1 MKYSYDSNY
10 QKHTTKLQVQDSSKN
25 IVMKTKIILISIIIS
40 SLTFKGFAQKD
51 AEKVADK
58 KYEQYAYI
66 NAIKTYERIA
76 KKGYKSEEMFKKLGN
91 SYYFNADL
99 EQARKWYDELFYMT
113 QDVDAEYFY
122 RYAQTLK
129 ASGEY
134 AKADEMLLKFSEK
147 SGADSRAKLFNT
159 NRNYL
164 SEIKANSGR
173 YKIEDAGIN
182 TKYSEY
188 GGAHYGNKLIFT
200 SARDTGFLFQRKH
213 KWSNQYFTKLYATE
227 MVTDTTLGTPVKFA
241 NKIRIPFHEATP
253 IFTKDGQTMYFTQNN
268 YLKGKKGEN
277 AKKIT
282 FFKIYKAKLID
293 KEWSNVE
300 ELPFD
305 SDNYSVGHPALS
317 PDEKTLYFASDMPG
331 TKGQSDIFKCIIDED
346 GNYGIPENL
355 GSKINTEGRES
366 FPFISEENELYFA
379 SDGHPGLGGLDIFVV
394 EIAKDGSYKKIKNI
408 GEPANSS
415 DDDFGFLINSETR
428 RGFLT
433 SNREGGKGSDDIYQF
448 LETKS
453 LRCNQELYGIVT
465 DLESGNILSNAKV
478 SLFDAK
484 FKLLTTYLSDI
495 NGHYNFEVD
504 CENDYYIRA
513 EKVEY
518 TTFEKRINILNE
530 TGKTEI
536 PIQLEKTI
544 KEVKNGDDLAKTFGI
559 KIIYFDLDKSN
570 IREDAAIELE
580 KILDVMVEN
589 PTIKIN
595 IKSHTDSRAS
605 FEYNDQLSERRAK
618 STLEWLVKNGI
629 DTGRLTA
636 KGYGERELVNK
647 CSDDVPCSEDEH
659 QANRR
664 SEFIIDGL

>member
-268 YLKGKKGEN
+268 YLKGKKREN

-544 KEVKNGDDLAKTFGI
+544 KEVKNGDDLAKKFGI

>member
-1 MKYSYDSNY
+1 
-10 QKHTTKLQVQDSSKN
+10 
-25 IVMKTKIILISIIIS
+25 MKTKIILIAIIIS
-40 SLTFKGFAQKD
+40 SLTFRGFAQKD
-51 AEKVADK
+51 AEKSADK

-91 SYYFNADL
+91 SYYFNAEL
-99 EQARKWYDELFYMT
+99 EKAEKWYEELFSMT

-129 ASGEY
+129 AKEQY
-134 AKADEMLLKFSEK
+134 TKADEMLLKFSEK
-147 SGADSRAKLFNT
+147 SGADSRGKLFNS

-164 SEIKANSGR
+164 YEIKANSGR

-188 GGAHYGNKLIFT
+188 GGAYHGNKLIFT

-213 KWSNQYFTKLYATE
+213 KWSNQYFTKLYAVE
-227 MVTDTTLGTPVKFA
+227 MVSDTTLGKPEKFA

-268 YLKGKKGEN
+268 YLKGKKGKNSE
-277 AKKIT
+277 KIT
-282 FFKIYKAKLID
+282 LFKIYKAKLID

-305 SDNYSVGHPALS
+305 SDNYSVAHPTLS

-331 TKGQSDIFKCIIDED
+331 TKGQSDIFKCTIDEE

-394 EIAKDGSYKKIKNI
+394 EIAKDGTFKKVKNI

-415 DDDFGFLINSETR
+415 ADDFGFLIDSKTK

-433 SNREGGKGSDDIYQF
+433 SNREGGKGLDDIYQF

-453 LRCNQELYGIVT
+453 LRCNQELSGIVT
-465 DLESGNILSNAKV
+465 DLESGINLPNTKV
-478 SLFDAK
+478 SLFDDK
-484 FKLLTTYLSDI
+484 FKLLTTYLSDK
-495 NGHYNFEVD
+495 NGHYHFEVE

-518 TTFEKRINILNE
+518 TTFEKRINIPNE

-544 KEVKNGDDLAKTFGI
+544 KAVKNGDDLAKTFGI

-618 STLEWLVKNGI
+618 STLEWLIKNGI
-629 DTGRLTA
+629 DAGRLTA

-647 CSDDVPCSEDEH
+647 CSDDVPCSEEEH

-664 SEFIIDGL
+664 SEFIINGL

>member
-1 MKYSYDSNY
+1 
-10 QKHTTKLQVQDSSKN
+10 
-25 IVMKTKIILISIIIS
+25 MKTKIILISIIIS
-40 SLTFKGFAQKD
+40 SLTFKGFAQKV

-58 KYEQYAYI
+58 KYEQYDYI

-91 SYYFNADL
+91 SYYFNAEL
-99 EQARKWYDELFYMT
+99 ELAGKWYDELFSMT
-113 QDVDAEYFY
+113 QDVEPEYFY
-122 RYAQTLK
+122 RYSHTLK
-129 ASGEY
+129 VTGHY

-147 SGADSRAKLFNT
+147 SGADSRAKLFKT

-188 GGAHYGNKLIFT
+188 GGAYYGNKLIFT

-331 TKGQSDIFKCIIDED
+331 TKGQSDIFKCTIDED

-544 KEVKNGDDLAKTFGI
+544 KEVKNGDDLAKIFGI

-636 KGYGERELVNK
+636 KGYGERQLVNK

>member
-1 MKYSYDSNY
+1 
-10 QKHTTKLQVQDSSKN
+10 
-25 IVMKTKIILISIIIS
+25 MKTKIILISIIIS
-40 SLTFKGFAQKD
+40 SLTFKGFAQKV

-66 NAIKTYERIA
+66 DAIKTYERIA

-91 SYYFNADL
+91 SYYFNAEL
-99 EQARKWYDELFYMT
+99 ELAGKWYDELFSMT
-113 QDVDAEYFY
+113 QDVEPEYFY
-122 RYAQTLK
+122 RYSHTLK
-129 ASGEY
+129 VTGHY

-147 SGADSRAKLFNT
+147 SGADSRAKLFKT

-268 YLKGKKGEN
+268 YLKGKKREN

-331 TKGQSDIFKCIIDED
+331 TKGQSDIFKCTIDED

-478 SLFDAK
+478 SLFDDK

>member
-1 MKYSYDSNY
+1 
-10 QKHTTKLQVQDSSKN
+10 
-25 IVMKTKIILISIIIS
+25 MKTKIILISIIIS
-40 SLTFKGFAQKD
+40 SLTFKGFAQKV

-66 NAIKTYERIA
+66 DAIKTYERIA

-91 SYYFNADL
+91 SYYFNAEL
-99 EQARKWYDELFYMT
+99 ELAGKWYDELFSMT
-113 QDVDAEYFY
+113 QDVEPEYFY
-122 RYAQTLK
+122 RYSHTLK
-129 ASGEY
+129 VTGHY

-188 GGAHYGNKLIFT
+188 GGAYYGNKLIFT

-331 TKGQSDIFKCIIDED
+331 TKGQSDIFKCTIDEE

-636 KGYGERELVNK
+636 KGYGERQLVNK

>member
-1 MKYSYDSNY
+1 
-10 QKHTTKLQVQDSSKN
+10 
-25 IVMKTKIILISIIIS
+25 MKTKIILISIIIS

-66 NAIKTYERIA
+66 DAIKTYERIA

-91 SYYFNADL
+91 SYYFNAEL
-99 EQARKWYDELFYMT
+99 ELAGKWYDELFSMT
-113 QDVDAEYFY
+113 QDVEPEYFY
-122 RYAQTLK
+122 RYSHTLK
-129 ASGEY
+129 VTGHY

-147 SGADSRAKLFNT
+147 SGADSRAKLFKT

-188 GGAHYGNKLIFT
+188 GGAYYGNKLIFT

-331 TKGQSDIFKCIIDED
+331 TKGQSDIFKCTIDEE

>member
-1 MKYSYDSNY
+1 
-10 QKHTTKLQVQDSSKN
+10 
-25 IVMKTKIILISIIIS
+25 MKTKIILISIIIS

-51 AEKVADK
+51 AEKVADN

-66 NAIKTYERIA
+66 DAIKTYERIA

-91 SYYFNADL
+91 SYYFNAEL
-99 EQARKWYDELFYMT
+99 ELAGKWYDELFSMT
-113 QDVDAEYFY
+113 QDVEPEYFY
-122 RYAQTLK
+122 RYSHTLK
-129 ASGEY
+129 VTGHY

-188 GGAHYGNKLIFT
+188 GGAYYGNKLIFT

-331 TKGQSDIFKCIIDED
+331 TKGQSDIFKCTIDEE

-495 NGHYNFEVD
+495 NGHYNFELD

-636 KGYGERELVNK
+636 KGYGERQLVNK

>member
-1 MKYSYDSNY
+1 
-10 QKHTTKLQVQDSSKN
+10 
-25 IVMKTKIILISIIIS
+25 MKTKIILFAIIIS

-51 AEKVADK
+51 AEKSADK
-58 KYEQYAYI
+58 KYEQFAYI

-99 EQARKWYDELFYMT
+99 EQARKWYDELFYLT
-113 QDVDAEYFY
+113 QDVDTEYYY
-122 RYAQTLK
+122 RYSQTLK

-147 SGADSRAKLFNT
+147 SGADSRAKLFNS

-173 YKIEDAGIN
+173 YKIEDTGIN

-188 GGAHYGNKLIFT
+188 GGAYYGNKLIFT

-213 KWSNQYFTKLYATE
+213 KWSNQYFTKLYAAE
-227 MVTDTTLGTPVKFA
+227 LISDTTLGKPEKFA

-268 YLKGKKGEN
+268 YLKGKKGKNSE
-277 AKKIT
+277 KIT
-282 FFKIYKAKLID
+282 LLKIYKAKLID
-293 KEWSNVE
+293 KEWNNVE

-331 TKGQSDIFKCIIDED
+331 TKGQSDIFKCTIDEE

-394 EIAKDGSYKKIKNI
+394 EIAKDGTFKKVKNI
-408 GEPANSS
+408 GETANSS

-433 SNREGGKGSDDIYQF
+433 SNREGGKGLDDIYQF

-453 LRCNQELYGIVT
+453 LRCNQELSGIVT
-465 DLESGNILSNAKV
+465 DLESGIILPNTKV
-478 SLFDAK
+478 SLFDDK
-484 FKLLTTYLSDI
+484 FKLLTTYLSDT
-495 NGHYNFEVD
+495 NGHYQFEVE

-518 TTFEKRINILNE
+518 TTFEKRINIPNE

-544 KEVKNGDDLAKTFGI
+544 KAVKNGDDLAKTFGI

-580 KILDVMVEN
+580 KILDVMIEN

-618 STLEWLVKNGI
+618 STMDWLVKNGI

-647 CSDDVPCSEDEH
+647 CSDDVPCSEEEH

-664 SEFIIDGL
+664 SEFIINGL

>member
-1 MKYSYDSNY
+1 
-10 QKHTTKLQVQDSSKN
+10 
-25 IVMKTKIILISIIIS
+25 MKTKIILISIIIS
-40 SLTFKGFAQKD
+40 SLTFKGFAQKV

-66 NAIKTYERIA
+66 DAIKTYERIA

-91 SYYFNADL
+91 SYYFNAEL
-99 EQARKWYDELFYMT
+99 ELAGKWYDELFSMT
-113 QDVDAEYFY
+113 QDVEPEYFY
-122 RYAQTLK
+122 RYSHTLK
-129 ASGEY
+129 VTGHY

-147 SGADSRAKLFNT
+147 SGADSRAKLFKT

-188 GGAHYGNKLIFT
+188 GGAYYGNKLIFT

-331 TKGQSDIFKCIIDED
+331 TKGQSDIFKCTIDEE

-636 KGYGERELVNK
+636 KGYGERQLVNK

>member
-1 MKYSYDSNY
+1 
-10 QKHTTKLQVQDSSKN
+10 
-25 IVMKTKIILISIIIS
+25 MKTKIILISIIIS
-40 SLTFKGFAQKD
+40 SLTFKGFAQKV

-268 YLKGKKGEN
+268 YLKGKKREN

-636 KGYGERELVNK
+636 KGYGERQLVNK

>member
-1 MKYSYDSNY
+1 
-10 QKHTTKLQVQDSSKN
+10 
-25 IVMKTKIILISIIIS
+25 MKTKIILISIIIS

-66 NAIKTYERIA
+66 DAIKTYERIA

-91 SYYFNADL
+91 SYYFNAEL
-99 EQARKWYDELFYMT
+99 ELAGKWYDELFSMT
-113 QDVDAEYFY
+113 QDVEPEYFY
-122 RYAQTLK
+122 RYSHTLK
-129 ASGEY
+129 VTGHY

-188 GGAHYGNKLIFT
+188 GGAYYGNKLIFT

-636 KGYGERELVNK
+636 KGYGERQLVNK

>member
-1 MKYSYDSNY
+1 
-10 QKHTTKLQVQDSSKN
+10 
-25 IVMKTKIILISIIIS
+25 MKTKIILFTLVLSC
-40 SLTFKGFAQKD
+40 LTFNGFAQKVT
-51 AEKVADK
+51 EKNADK

-76 KKGYKSEEMFKKLGN
+76 KKGYKSVEMFKKLGN
-91 SYYFNADL
+91 SYYFNAEL
-99 EQARKWYDELFYMT
+99 VQAEKWYDELFSMT
-113 QDVDAEYFY
+113 QDVDTEYYY

-129 ASGEY
+129 AAGKY
-134 AKADEMLLKFSEK
+134 AKSDEMLLKFSEK
-147 SGADSRAKLFNT
+147 SREDSRAKLFIS

-164 SEIKANSGR
+164 SEIKAKSGR
-173 YKIEDAGIN
+173 YIIQDAGIN

-188 GGAHYGNKLIFT
+188 GGAFYGNKLVFT
-200 SARDTGFLFQRKH
+200 SARDTGFIFQRKH
-213 KWSNQYFTKLYATE
+213 KWSNQYFTKLYAAE
-227 MVTDTTLGTPVKFA
+227 MISDSTLGTPIKFA

-268 YLKGKKGEN
+268 YLKGKKGKN
-277 AKKIT
+277 AEKIT
-282 FFKIYKAKLID
+282 LFKIYKAKLID
-293 KEWSNVE
+293 KVWNNVE

-305 SDNYSVGHPALS
+305 SDNYSVAHPALS

-331 TKGQSDIFKCIIDED
+331 TKGQSDIFKCKIDD
-346 GNYGIPENL
+346 QGNYGIPENL
-355 GSKINTEGRES
+355 GAKINTEGRES

-379 SDGHPGLGGLDIFVV
+379 SDGHPGLGGLDIFVSQ
-394 EIAKDGSYKKIKNI
+394 IAKDGTFNKVKNI
-408 GEPANSS
+408 GENANSS
-415 DDDFGFLINSETR
+415 EDDFGFLINSQSR

-453 LRCNQELYGIVT
+453 LRCDQELSGIVT
-465 DLESGNILSNAKV
+465 DLETGIILPNTKV
-478 SLFDAK
+478 SLFDDK
-484 FKLLTTYLSDI
+484 FKLFNTFISDT
-495 NGHYNFEVD
+495 NGHYNFEVECD
-504 CENDYYIRA
+504 TDYYIRA
-513 EKVEY
+513 EKLEY
-518 TTFEKRINILNE
+518 NTFEKSINIPNE

-570 IREDAAIELE
+570 IRKDAALELE
-580 KILDVMVEN
+580 KILDVMREN
-589 PTIKIN
+589 PAIKIN

-618 STLEWLVKNGI
+618 STLDWLVKNGI
-629 DTGRLTA
+629 ETDRLTA

-647 CSDDVPCSEDEH
+647 CSDDVSCSEEKH

-664 SEFIIDGL
+664 SEFIINGL

>member
-1 MKYSYDSNY
+1 
-10 QKHTTKLQVQDSSKN
+10 
-25 IVMKTKIILISIIIS
+25 MKTKLILITIIIS
-40 SLTFKGFAQKD
+40 CLTFDGIAQKT
-51 AEKVADK
+51 AEKIADK
-58 KYEQYAYI
+58 KYEQFAYI

-76 KKGYKSEEMFKKLGN
+76 NKGYKSVEMFKKLGN
-91 SYYFNADL
+91 SYYFNAEL
-99 EQARKWYDELFYMT
+99 KQAGKWYDELFSMK
-113 QDVDAEYFY
+113 QDLDAEYFY

-129 ASGEY
+129 ALGEY
-134 AKADEMLLKFSEK
+134 SKADEMLLKFSEK
-147 SGADSRAKLFNT
+147 SGADSRAKLFNS

-164 SEIKANSGR
+164 NEIKANSGR
-173 YKIEDAGIN
+173 YKIHDAGIN

-188 GGAHYGNKLIFT
+188 GGAYYGNKLIFT

-213 KWSNQYFTKLYATE
+213 KWSNQYFTKLYAAE
-227 MVTDTTLGTPVKFA
+227 IISDSTLGIPEKFA

-253 IFTKDGQTMYFTQNN
+253 VFTKDGQTMYFTQNN
-268 YLKGKKGEN
+268 YLKGKKGKN
-277 AKKIT
+277 AEKVT
-282 FFKIYKAKLID
+282 LFKIYKAKLLD
-293 KEWSNVE
+293 NEWSNVE

-305 SDNYSVGHPALS
+305 SDNYSVAHPALS
-317 PDEKTLYFASDMPG
+317 PDDKTLYFASDMPG
-331 TKGQSDIFKCIIDED
+331 TKGQSDIFKCTIDEE
-346 GNYGIPENL
+346 GNYGVPENL

-366 FPFISEENELYFA
+366 FPFVSEENELYFA

-394 EIAKDGSYKKIKNI
+394 EIAKDGSLKKVKNI
-408 GEPANSS
+408 GEPANSPN
-415 DDDFGFLINSETR
+415 DDFGFLINSKTR

-433 SNREGGKGSDDIYQF
+433 SNRDGGKGSDDIYQF
-448 LETKS
+448 IETKS
-453 LRCNQELYGIVT
+453 LRCNQELAGIVT
-465 DLESGNILSNAKV
+465 DLESGIILPGAKV
-478 SLFDAK
+478 SLFDVK
-484 FKLLTTYLSDI
+484 FNLLNTFVADTE
-495 NGHYNFEVD
+495 GHYNFEVE

-513 EKVEY
+513 EKLEY
-518 TTFEKRINILNE
+518 STFEKRISIPNE

-629 DTGRLTA
+629 DIGRLSA

-647 CSDDVPCSEDEH
+647 CSDEVTCTEEEH
-659 QANRR
+659 QVNRR
-664 SEFIIDGL
+664 SEFIIQGL

>member
-1 MKYSYDSNY
+1 
-10 QKHTTKLQVQDSSKN
+10 
-25 IVMKTKIILISIIIS
+25 MKTKIILISIIIS

-66 NAIKTYERIA
+66 DAIKTYERIA
-76 KKGYKSEEMFKKLGN
+76 KKGYKSEKMFKKLGN
-91 SYYFNADL
+91 SYYFNAEL
-99 EQARKWYDELFYMT
+99 ELAGKWYDELFSMT
-113 QDVDAEYFY
+113 QDVEPEYFY
-122 RYAQTLK
+122 RYSHTLK
-129 ASGEY
+129 VTGHY

-188 GGAHYGNKLIFT
+188 GGAYYGNKLIFT

-268 YLKGKKGEN
+268 YLKGKKREN

-453 LRCNQELYGIVT
+453 LKCNQELYGIVT

-636 KGYGERELVNK
+636 KGYGERQLVNK

>member
-1 MKYSYDSNY
+1 
-10 QKHTTKLQVQDSSKN
+10 
-25 IVMKTKIILISIIIS
+25 MKTKIILFAIIIS
-40 SLTFKGFAQKD
+40 SLTFKGFAQKI
-51 AEKVADK
+51 AEKSADK
-58 KYEQYAYI
+58 KYEQFAYI

-99 EQARKWYDELFYMT
+99 EQARKWYDELFYLT
-113 QDVDAEYFY
+113 QDIDAEYYY

-134 AKADEMLLKFSEK
+134 AKADEMLLKFSKK
-147 SGADSRAKLFNT
+147 SGADSRAKLFNS

-188 GGAHYGNKLIFT
+188 GGAYYGNKLIFT

-213 KWSNQYFTKLYATE
+213 KWSNQYFTKLYAAE
-227 MVTDTTLGTPVKFA
+227 LVSDTSLGKPEKFA

-268 YLKGKKGEN
+268 YLKGKKGKNSE
-277 AKKIT
+277 KIT
-282 FFKIYKAKLID
+282 LLKIYKAKLID
-293 KEWSNVE
+293 KEWNNVE

-331 TKGQSDIFKCIIDED
+331 TKGQSDIFKCKIDEE

-366 FPFISEENELYFA
+366 FPFISKENELYFA

-394 EIAKDGSYKKIKNI
+394 EIAKDGTFKKVKNI
-408 GEPANSS
+408 GETANSS

-433 SNREGGKGSDDIYQF
+433 SNREGGKGLDDIYQF

-453 LRCNQELYGIVT
+453 LRCNQELSGIVT
-465 DLESGNILSNAKV
+465 DLESGIILPNTKV
-478 SLFDAK
+478 SLFDDK
-484 FKLLTTYLSDI
+484 FKILNTVLSDT
-495 NGHYNFEVD
+495 NGHYQFEVE

-518 TTFEKRINILNE
+518 TTFEKSINIPNE

-544 KEVKNGDDLAKTFGI
+544 KAVKNGDDLAKTFGI

-589 PTIKIN
+589 PRIKIN

-629 DTGRLTA
+629 DSNRLTA
-636 KGYGERELVNK
+636 KGYGERELINK
-647 CSDDVPCSEDEH
+647 CSDDVPCSEEEH

-664 SEFIIDGL
+664 SEFIINGL

>member
-1 MKYSYDSNY
+1 
-10 QKHTTKLQVQDSSKN
+10 
-25 IVMKTKIILISIIIS
+25 MKTKIILISIIIS
-40 SLTFKGFAQKD
+40 SLTFKGFAQKV

-66 NAIKTYERIA
+66 DAIKTYERIA

-91 SYYFNADL
+91 SYYFNAEL
-99 EQARKWYDELFYMT
+99 ELAGKWYDELFSMT
-113 QDVDAEYFY
+113 QDVEPEYFY
-122 RYAQTLK
+122 RYSHTLK
-129 ASGEY
+129 VTGHY

-147 SGADSRAKLFNT
+147 SGADSRAKLFKT

-188 GGAHYGNKLIFT
+188 GGAYYGNKLIFT

-268 YLKGKKGEN
+268 YLKGKKREN

-433 SNREGGKGSDDIYQF
+433 SNREGGKGLDDIYQF

-453 LRCNQELYGIVT
+453 LRCNQELSGIVT
-465 DLESGNILSNAKV
+465 DLESGIILPNTKV
-478 SLFDAK
+478 SLFDDK

-544 KEVKNGDDLAKTFGI
+544 KEVKNGDDLAKIFGI

-636 KGYGERELVNK
+636 KGYGERQLVNK

>member
-1 MKYSYDSNY
+1 
-10 QKHTTKLQVQDSSKN
+10 
-25 IVMKTKIILISIIIS
+25 MKTKIILISIIIS

-66 NAIKTYERIA
+66 DAIKTYERIA

-91 SYYFNADL
+91 SYYFNAEL
-99 EQARKWYDELFYMT
+99 ELAGKWYDELFSMT
-113 QDVDAEYFY
+113 QDVEPEYFY
-122 RYAQTLK
+122 RYSHTLK
-129 ASGEY
+129 VTGHY

-188 GGAHYGNKLIFT
+188 GGAYYGNKLIFT

-331 TKGQSDIFKCIIDED
+331 TKGQSDIFKCTIDED

>member
-1 MKYSYDSNY
+1 
-10 QKHTTKLQVQDSSKN
+10 
-25 IVMKTKIILISIIIS
+25 MKTKIILFALIIS
-40 SLTFKGFAQKD
+40 SLTFSGFAQKV
-51 AEKVADK
+51 AERIADK

-76 KKGYKSEEMFKKLGN
+76 KKGYKSLEMFKKLGN

-99 EQARKWYDELFYMT
+99 EQAGKWYEELFSMT

-129 ASGEY
+129 AKGQY

-147 SGADSRAKLFNT
+147 SVTDSRAKLFNS

-164 SEIKANSGR
+164 YEIKANSGR

-188 GGAHYGNKLIFT
+188 GGAYYGNKLIFT

-213 KWSNQYFTKLYATE
+213 KWSNQYFTKLYGAE
-227 MVTDTTLGTPVKFA
+227 MVSDTTLGTPVKFA
-241 NKIRIPFHEATP
+241 KKIRIPFHEATP

-277 AKKIT
+277 TEKIT
-282 FFKIYKAKLID
+282 LFKIYKAKLIN
-293 KEWSNVE
+293 KEWNNVE
-300 ELPFD
+300 ELPFN
-305 SDNYSVGHPALS
+305 SDNYSVAHPALS
-317 PDEKTLYFASDMPG
+317 QDNKTLYFASDMPG
-331 TKGQSDIFKCIIDED
+331 TKGQSDIFKCTIDED

-355 GSKINTEGRES
+355 GSEINTEGRES
-366 FPFISEENELYFA
+366 FPFISNENELYFA
-379 SDGHPGLGGLDIFVV
+379 SDGHPGLGGLDIFVSQ
-394 EIAKDGSYKKIKNI
+394 IAKDGAFKKVKNI
-408 GEPANSS
+408 GETANSS
-415 DDDFGFLINSETR
+415 DDDFGFLIDSKTR

-453 LRCNQELYGIVT
+453 IRCEQELSGIVT
-465 DLESGNILSNAKV
+465 DLESGIILPNTKV
-478 SLFDAK
+478 SLFDDK
-484 FKLLTTYLSDI
+484 FKLLTTFLSDT
-495 NGHYNFEVD
+495 NGYYQFEVECD
-504 CENDYYIRA
+504 NDYYIRA
-513 EKVEY
+513 EKVEC
-518 TTFEKRINILNE
+518 TTFEKRINIPNE
-530 TGKTEI
+530 IGKTEI

-595 IKSHTDSRAS
+595 IRSHTDSRAS

-629 DTGRLTA
+629 DAGRLTA
-636 KGYGERELVNK
+636 KGYGERELANK
-647 CSDDVPCSEDEH
+647 CSDDVPCSEEEH

-664 SEFIIDGL
+664 SEFIINGL

>member
-1 MKYSYDSNY
+1 
-10 QKHTTKLQVQDSSKN
+10 
-25 IVMKTKIILISIIIS
+25 MKTKIILISIIIS

-147 SGADSRAKLFNT
+147 SGADSRAKLFKT

-478 SLFDAK
+478 SLFDDK

-636 KGYGERELVNK
+636 KGYGERQLVNK

>member
-1 MKYSYDSNY
+1 
-10 QKHTTKLQVQDSSKN
+10 
-25 IVMKTKIILISIIIS
+25 MKTKIILFVLVICCIP
-40 SLTFKGFAQKD
+40 FNGYAQKD
-51 AEKVADK
+51 AEKNANN

-76 KKGYKSEEMFKKLGN
+76 EKGYKSVEMFKKLGN
-91 SYYFNADL
+91 SYYFNAEL
-99 EQARKWYDELFYMT
+99 ELAGKWYDELFSMT
-113 QDVDAEYFY
+113 QDVEPEYFY
-122 RYAQTLK
+122 RYAHTLK
-129 ASGEY
+129 ATGNY

-147 SGADSRAKLFNT
+147 SGTDSRAKLFNS

-164 SEIKANSGR
+164 NEIKANSGR

-182 TKYSEY
+182 TKYSDY
-188 GGAHYGNKLIFT
+188 GGAYFGNKLIFT

-213 KWSNQYFTKLYATE
+213 KWSNQYFTKLYAAE
-227 MVTDTTLGTPVKFA
+227 MVSDTTLGNPMKYA

-268 YLKGKKGEN
+268 YLKGKKGKS

-282 FFKIYKAKLID
+282 LFKIYKAKLID
-293 KEWSNVE
+293 NEWNNIE

-305 SDNYSVGHPALS
+305 SDNYSVAHPALS

-331 TKGQSDIFKCIIDED
+331 TKGQSDIFKCTIDEE
-346 GNYGIPENL
+346 GNYGVPENL

-379 SDGHPGLGGLDIFVV
+379 SDGHPGLGGLDIFVSQ
-394 EIAKDGSYKKIKNI
+394 IAKDGTLKKVKNI
-408 GEPANSS
+408 GETANSS

-433 SNREGGKGSDDIYQF
+433 SNRKGGKGSDDIYQF

-453 LRCNQELYGIVT
+453 LRCNQGLSGIVT
-465 DLESGNILSNAKV
+465 DLESGIILPNSKV
-478 SLFDAK
+478 SLFDDK
-484 FKLLTTYLSDI
+484 FKLLKTILSDT
-495 NGHYNFEVD
+495 NGLYEFEVD
-504 CENDYYIRA
+504 CEYDYYIRA
-513 EKVEY
+513 EKEEY
-518 TTFEKRINILNE
+518 TTFEKRINIPNE
-530 TGKTEI
+530 NGKTEI
-536 PIQLEKTI
+536 PLQLEKTI

-629 DTGRLTA
+629 DAGRLTA
-636 KGYGERELVNK
+636 KGYGERELVNN
-647 CSDDVPCSEDEH
+647 CSNDIQCSEEEH
-659 QANRR
+659 QSNRR
-664 SEFIIDGL
+664 SEFIINGL

>member
-1 MKYSYDSNY
+1 
-10 QKHTTKLQVQDSSKN
+10 
-25 IVMKTKIILISIIIS
+25 MKTKIILISIIIS

-51 AEKVADK
+51 AEKVADN

-66 NAIKTYERIA
+66 DAIKTYERIA

-91 SYYFNADL
+91 SYYFNAEL
-99 EQARKWYDELFYMT
+99 ELAGKWYDELFSMT
-113 QDVDAEYFY
+113 QDVEPEYFY
-122 RYAQTLK
+122 RYSHTLK
-129 ASGEY
+129 VTGHY

-188 GGAHYGNKLIFT
+188 GGAYYGNKLIFT

-268 YLKGKKGEN
+268 YLKGKKREN

-379 SDGHPGLGGLDIFVV
+379 SDGHPGLGGLDIFVSQ
-394 EIAKDGSYKKIKNI
+394 IAKDGTLRKVKNI
-408 GEPANSS
+408 GETANSS

-433 SNREGGKGSDDIYQF
+433 SNRKGGKGSDDIYQF

-453 LRCNQELYGIVT
+453 LRCNQGVSGIVT
-465 DLESGNILSNAKV
+465 DLESGIILPNSKV
-478 SLFDAK
+478 FLFDDK
-484 FKLLTTYLSDI
+484 FKLLKTILSDT
-495 NGHYNFEVD
+495 NGLYEFEVE
-504 CENDYYIRA
+504 CEYDYYIRA

-636 KGYGERELVNK
+636 KGYGERDLVNK